1 MGKKLLISLL
11 VVALLGVKLEVN
23 ADNAYATSDDSN
35 YNTLKNGYNNN
46 TLSKVNVSSSNA
58 TVTLYGKSE
67 CSGSS
72 CTYNYAGSNKT
83 FELALSKAV
92 VCSNGEKYIT
102 YQTTGEGGKTN
113 YMEDNKANYTGTVY
127 WSEDYY
133 VTCTTNNTGDNVIET
148 SGDTTTTTTSSSGIK
163 TTTKAYSGSTTTE
176 NPQTGVNTYFIVLGL
191 IAVISYGFMV
201 IVKKYNLFK
210 NI

>member
-1 MGKKLLISLL
+1 MRKKLLISLL
-11 VVALLGVKLEVN
+11 IVALLGVKLDVN
-23 ADNAYATSDDSN
+23 ADNAYATSSDSN

-72 CTYNYAGSNKT
+72 CTYNYAGSYKNFKD
-83 FELALSKAV
+83 ALSQAV
-92 VCSNGEKYIT
+92 VCSNGEKYIS

-113 YMEDNKANYTGTVY
+113 YMDDNKANYTGTVY

-133 VTCTTNNTGDNVIET
+133 VTCTNNNGGDVIET
-148 SGDTTTTTTSSSGIK
+148 SNDTTTTTGTSSGT
-163 TTTKAYSGSTTTE
+163 TTTKVYSGTTTTE

-210 NI
+210 KI

>member
-1 MGKKLLISLL
+1 MRKRFLISIL

-23 ADNAYATSDDSN
+23 ADNTYAPSGAAN
-35 YNTLKNGYNNN
+35 YDTLKNGYNNN
-46 TLSKVNVSSSNA
+46 TLSKVNVSSANA

-72 CTYNYAGSNKT
+72 CTYNYAGSYKNFKD
-83 FELALSKAV
+83 ALSKAV
-92 VCSNGEKYIT
+92 VCSNGEKYIS
-102 YQTTGEGGKTN
+102 YQSTGEGGKTN

-133 VTCTTNNTGDNVIET
+133 VTCTNTSSGDTIIETNNDTTNTTI
-148 SGDTTTTTTSSSGIK
+148 TTTTTK
-163 TTTKAYSGSTTTE
+163 VYSGSTTTN

-191 IAVISYGFMV
+191 VAVISYVFMV
-201 IVKKYNLFK
+201 IVKRFNLFK
-210 NI
+210 KI